1 MNTEWFQD
9 LGVVGVL
16 AGALIFTLRYL
27 TTSLSRDIQI
37 QHDIIV
43 KLIDKVNKLKDSV
56 DAVYHTQESS
66 DKRKRRWK

>member
-1 MNTEWFQD
+1 MDTSWFQD

-37 QHDIIV
+37 QHDIVV
-43 KLIDKVNKLKDSV
+43 KLIDKINKLKDSV
-56 DAVYHTQESS
+56 DAVYHTQDGS
-66 DKRKRRWK
+66 KGKRRWK

>member
-1 MNTEWFQD
+1 MDTQWFQD

-43 KLIDKVNKLKDSV
+43 KLIDKINKLKDSV
-56 DAVYHTQESS
+56 DAVYHTKDTGE
-66 DKRKRRWK
+66 RKRRWK

>member
-1 MNTEWFQD
+1 MDTQWFQD

-27 TTSLSRDIQI
+27 TTSLTRDIQI

-43 KLIDKVNKLKDSV
+43 KLIDKINKLKDSV
-56 DAVYHTQESS
+56 DAVYHTKDTGE
-66 DKRKRRWK
+66 RKRRWK